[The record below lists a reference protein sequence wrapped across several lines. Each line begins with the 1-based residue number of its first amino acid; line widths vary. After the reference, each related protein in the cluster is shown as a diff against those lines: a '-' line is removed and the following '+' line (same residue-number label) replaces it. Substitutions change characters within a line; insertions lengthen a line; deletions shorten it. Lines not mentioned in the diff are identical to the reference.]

1 VEISVG
7 QSKKAQVAVEKGVI
21 SEGPK
26 LRVRDRI
33 MRTASDL
40 FYCRGI
46 RAVGVDTIASE
57 AGTNKMSFY
66 RSFASK
72 DELVAEYLR
81 GEEREGWLWWDETVA
96 EHAGNPRAQV
106 EALFDVLVTNACR
119 DGSRGCALA
128 NAAVEITEP
137 DHPARPIVEQYK
149 AEMRRRF
156 RRLAH
161 EMGAR
166 EPDSL
171 GDALMLLW
179 EGSYLT
185 LLTLGQHGPVE
196 GAAKAARVLIAAYTD

>member
-1 VEISVG
+1 VEILVG
-7 QSKKAQVAVEKGVI
+7 HSKNAQVSVEKGVI
-21 SEGPK
+21 SESPK

-33 MRTASDL
+33 MQTASNL

-81 GEEREGWLWWDETVA
+81 AEEREGWQWWDETVA
-96 EHAGNPRAQV
+96 EHAGNPRAQL
-106 EALFDVLVTNACR
+106 EALFDVLVTNACQE
-119 DGSRGCALA
+119 GSRGCALA

-137 DHPARPIVEQYK
+137 DHPARPIVEKYK

-156 RRLAH
+156 RQLAH

-185 LLTLGQHGPVE
+185 LITLGRHGPVE
-196 GAAKAARVLIAAYTD
+196 GAAKAARALIAAYTD